1 MLAFVSFMAAR
12 YLRMP
17 ACLQFYSQVY
27 ISGKASGMPK
37 NTSKPLNITGS
48 LSLHSHANPQAQPSA
63 LPGSQS
69 RFLTPAS
76 LLLALFCLSG
86 HQAQAADST
95 VDEGQTRDGAL
106 IENGDIQ
113 FVNGKATKTTV
124 RGMSDGGRSSTQDVR
139 GIAEDTTVGKD
150 GYQPVRPGG
159 TAKNTTV
166 EKDGRVYVQDNATI
180 ENLTVESGGGAYLE
194 PGSIWKGYINFKPGS
209 SSSGS
214 VLTTTW
220 KMSANS
226 VLDELQLEASGH
238 IDFEAP
244 GSKFTA
250 KTLSIDVLHGNG
262 GLITLNQVLGD
273 GSEAGD
279 KIIIRDGGYVTGIT
293 YLAIRNYGGLGGQT
307 TGNGILVVEAQGNAN
322 TTALFRSTL
331 TEKVSQEGFKLKQ
344 PVYAG
349 AYEYRLRV
357 GDANGQGQNWYLS
370 SQVNP
375 NARTA
380 FQPARPIYRPASA
393 SLPALMDLSSRMA
406 LHALLHGPQSVG
418 SSMDIST
425 DPSAKHPMWL
435 FASQE
440 RLHAGGDGS
449 VNPGYSSWISGL
461 HLGSDLWRNETST
474 TRLGAYGSVLY
485 SQGDASGQLSSNSN
499 SDAGNLSQTT
509 YLGGVYLHS
518 QLPNGVNLKSALQ
531 VHQGKGSISSG
542 DSATLKSHGVA
553 ASLQAGLP
561 LPLNQH
567 LTLEP
572 QAQVIYQ
579 VQEYNDL
586 HLAGQTKARLDSDN
600 SVLSRLGARLAWE
613 DKQASSPWVTEALF
627 NVWHRSGG
635 EQRVRFSTAAAQS
648 RVDADFASTSL
659 QVGLASRMTF
669 KYGLSLAG
677 SMSYQKAIEQS
688 DLESVTA
695 QLHLR
700 WDM

>member
-1 MLAFVSFMAAR
+1 
-12 YLRMP
+12 MP
-17 ACLQFYSQVY
+17 ACFQFYSQVY
-27 ISGKASGMPK
+27 TSGKASGMPK
-37 NTSKPLNITGS
+37 NTSKPLNITSS
-48 LSLHSHANPQAQPSA
+48 LSLHSHATPQTQPST

-69 RFLTPAS
+69 RFLTPAT
-76 LLLALFCLSG
+76 LLLALLCLSG
-86 HQAQAADST
+86 HQVQAAT
-95 VDEGQTRDGAL
+95 FEVKEGETADRVT
-106 IENGDIQ
+106 IENGDEQI
-113 FVNGKATKTTV
+113 VKGKATNTTV
-124 RGMSDGGRSSTQDVR
+124 RNKAGKLSRQTVFGT
-139 GIAEDTTVGKD
+139 AEDTTLE
-150 GYQPVRPGG
+150 GG
-159 TAKNTTV
+159 AIQGVEKGGVAKNTILRGDGAISV
-166 EKDGRVYVQDNATI
+166 ESGGTI
-180 ENLTVESGGGAYLE
+180 ENLTVESGGIGILRA
-194 PGSIWKGYINFKPGS
+194 GSIWKGVINFKPGS
-209 SSSGS
+209 IEAYDST
-214 VLTTTW
+214 LTTTW
-220 KMSANS
+220 KMTGHSAIN
-226 VLDELQLEASGH
+226 LLNLEATGH

-244 GSKFTA
+244 GSVFTA
-250 KTLSIDVLHGNG
+250 KTLSLYNLNGNG
-262 GLITLNQVLGD
+262 GLITLNQVLD
-273 GSEAGD
+273 QGSEPGD
-279 KIIIRDGGYVTGIT
+279 KIIIRDKGYVTGTT

-307 TGNGILVVEAQGNAN
+307 TGNGLLVVEAQGSAT
-322 TTALFRSTL
+322 TTAQST
-331 TEKVSQEGFKLKQ
+331 QDGFKLKQ

-349 AYEYRLRV
+349 AYEYRLRA
-357 GDANGQGQNWYLS
+357 GDANRVGENWYLS

-375 NARTA
+375 NAQTTDQSARLA
-380 FQPARPIYRPASA
+380 SQPARPIYRPASA
-393 SLPALMDLSSRMA
+393 SLPALMDLSGRMA

-418 SSMDIST
+418 SSMDTST
-425 DPSAKHPMWL
+425 DPGAKHPMWL

-485 SQGDASGQLSSNSN
+485 SQGDASGQLSSLNR

-509 YLGGVYLHS
+509 YLGGVYLHN
-518 QLPNGVNLKSALQ
+518 QLPGGLNLKSALQ

-586 HLAGQTKARLDSDN
+586 HLAGETKARLDSDN

-648 RVDADFASTSL
+648 RVEADFASTSL

>member
-1 MLAFVSFMAAR
+1 MPL
-12 YLRMP
+12 YLR
-17 ACLQFYSQVY
+17 FYSQAFK
-27 ISGKASGMPK
+27 SGKAHGMAT
-37 NTSKPLNITGS
+37 NTHQQLEVPGC
-48 LSLHSHANPQAQPSA
+48 LSLHSSHNTTALSNNCPALLRSVLNP
-63 LPGSQS
+63 
-69 RFLTPAS
+69 TS
-76 LLLALFCLSG
+76 LLLALLCLAG

-95 VDEGQTRDGAL
+95 VEKGQTVKDIVLQPGDSQEVEGTA
-106 IENGDIQ
+106 EN
-113 FVNGKATKTTV
+113 
-124 RGMSDGGRSSTQDVR
+124 
-139 GIAEDTTVGKD
+139 TTVGKRSS
-150 GYQPVRPGG
+150 QVVKSGG
-159 TAKNTTV
+159 VAKNTTV
-166 EKDGRVYVQDNATI
+166 QSGGTVNVQDNGII
-180 ENLTVESGGGAYLE
+180 ENLTVEPGGIGVLL
-194 PGSIWKGYINFKPGS
+194 PGSIWKGSINLNPDS
-209 SSSGS
+209 LNLRT

-220 KMSANS
+220 KMTGDSTLKN
-226 VLDELQLEASGH
+226 LDLEATGH

-244 GSKFTA
+244 VNGFA
-250 KTLSIDVLHGNG
+250 VKTLSIGVLNGNG
-262 GLITLNQVLGD
+262 GLITLNQVLD
-273 GSEAGD
+273 QGSEPGD
-279 KIIIRDGGYVTGIT
+279 KIIIRGSVTGTT

-307 TGNGILVVEAQGNAN
+307 TGDGLLVVEAQGSAD
-322 TTALFRSTL
+322 TTAQSS
-331 TEKVSQEGFKLKQ
+331 KDGFKLKQ

-349 AYEYRLRV
+349 AYEYRLRA
-357 GDANGQGQNWYLS
+357 GDANRVGQNWYLS
-370 SQVNP
+370 SQLNP

-380 FQPARPIYRPASA
+380 DQPTRPIYRPASA
-393 SLPALMDLSSRMA
+393 SLPALMDLSGRMA

-418 SSMDIST
+418 SSMDTST

-440 RLHAGGDGS
+440 RLHAVGDGS

-509 YLGGVYLHS
+509 YLGGVYLHN

-579 VQEYNDL
+579 VQEFNDL

-659 QVGLASRMTF
+659 QVGLASRLALKSGF
-669 KYGLSLAG
+669 SLAG

-688 DLESVTA
+688 DLESLTA

>member
-1 MLAFVSFMAAR
+1 
-12 YLRMP
+12 
-17 ACLQFYSQVY
+17 
-27 ISGKASGMPK
+27 MPK
-37 NTSKPLNITGS
+37 NTSKPLNITGA
-48 LSLHSHANPQAQPSA
+48 LSPHSPANSQAQPRA
-63 LPGSQS
+63 FPGLQS
-69 RFLTPAS
+69 SILNPAS
-76 LLLALFCLSG
+76 LLLALLCLAG
-86 HQAQAADST
+86 HHAQAADST
-95 VDEGQTRDGAL
+95 VDAGKTVDGAV
-106 IENGDIQ
+106 IEAGDTQ
-113 FVNGKATKTTV
+113 FVY
-124 RGMSDGGRSSTQDVR
+124 
-139 GIAEDTTVGKD
+139 GIAENTTVKD
-150 GYQPVRPGG
+150 GAVQFLNSGG
-159 TAKNTTV
+159 AAKNTTV
-166 EKDGRVYVQDNATI
+166 KSLGELLAYTNTTI
-180 ENLTVESGGGAYLE
+180 ENLTVESGGLAAFAA
-194 PGSIWKGYINFKPGS
+194 GSIWKGTINFKPGS
-209 SSSGS
+209 SSSGAS
-214 VLTTTW
+214 LTTTW
-220 KMSANS
+220 KMTGDSALN
-226 VLDELQLEASGH
+226 LLYLETTGH
-238 IDFEAP
+238 IDFEEP
-244 GSKFTA
+244 VNGFSA
-250 KTLSIDVLHGNG
+250 KTLSIDKLIGRG
-262 GLITLNQVLGD
+262 GLITLNQVLD
-273 GSEAGD
+273 HGSEPGD
-279 KIIIRDGGYVTGIT
+279 KIIIRDGGSVTGTT

-307 TGNGILVVEAQGNAN
+307 TGNGLLVVEAQGTAD
-322 TTALFRSTL
+322 TTALST
-331 TEKVSQEGFKLKQ
+331 QDGFKLKQ

-349 AYEYRLRV
+349 AYEYRLRP
-357 GDANGQGQNWYLS
+357 GDVSGLGQNWYLT

-375 NARTA
+375 NAQIASQT
-380 FQPARPIYRPASA
+380 ARPIYRPASA
-393 SLPALMDLSSRMA
+393 SLPALMDLSGRMA

-418 SSMDIST
+418 SSMDTSS

-449 VNPGYSSWISGL
+449 VNPGYSTWISGL

-485 SQGDASGQLSSNSN
+485 SQGDARGQLSSDSN

-509 YLGGVYLHS
+509 YLGGVYLHN
-518 QLPNGVNLKSALQ
+518 QLPGGLNLKSALQ

-553 ASLQAGLP
+553 ASVQAGLP

-648 RVDADFASTSL
+648 RVDADFANTSL

-695 QLHLR
+695 QLQLR

>member
-1 MLAFVSFMAAR
+1 MPL
-12 YLRMP
+12 YLR
-17 ACLQFYSQVY
+17 FYSQAFK
-27 ISGKASGMPK
+27 SGKAHGMAT
-37 NTSKPLNITGS
+37 NTHQQLKVPEC
-48 LSLHSHANPQAQPSA
+48 LSLRSSNNTTAQPSNYSA
-63 LPGSQS
+63 LLSS
-69 RFLTPAS
+69 VLTATS
-76 LLLALFCLSG
+76 LLLALLCLAG
-86 HQAQAADST
+86 HQAQAATIT
-95 VDEGQTRDGAL
+95 VEEGKTVKDVVLQPD
-106 IENGDIQ
+106 DIQ
-113 FVNGKATKTTV
+113 EVNGT
-124 RGMSDGGRSSTQDVR
+124 
-139 GIAEDTTVGKD
+139 AENTTVGTRSIQVVKS
-150 GYQPVRPGG
+150 GG
-159 TAKNTTV
+159 VAKNTTV
-166 EKDGRVYVQDNATI
+166 QTAGTVNVSADGTI
-180 ENLTVESGGGAYLE
+180 ENLTVEAYGLSALSR
-194 PGSIWKGYINFKPGS
+194 GSIWKGFININPES
-209 SSSGS
+209 IDAYDPI
-214 VLTTTW
+214 LTTTW

-226 VLDELQLEASGH
+226 FLKDLVLEDTGH

-244 GSKFTA
+244 GSKFA
-250 KTLSIDVLHGNG
+250 GKTLSINKLIGNG
-262 GLITLNQVLGD
+262 GLITLNQVLD
-273 GSEAGD
+273 HGSEPGD
-279 KIIIRDGGYVTGIT
+279 KIIIRGSVTGTT

-307 TGNGILVVEAQGNAN
+307 TGNGLLVVEAQGGAD
-322 TTALFRSTL
+322 TTAQST
-331 TEKVSQEGFKLKQ
+331 QDGFKLKQ

-349 AYEYRLRV
+349 AYEYRLRA
-357 GDANGQGQNWYLS
+357 GDANRVGQNWYLS
-370 SQVNP
+370 SQLNP

-380 FQPARPIYRPASA
+380 DQAARPIYRPASA
-393 SLPALMDLSSRMA
+393 SLPALMDLSGRMA

-418 SSMDIST
+418 SSMDTSSN
-425 DPSAKHPMWL
+425 PSAKHPMWL

-474 TRLGAYGSVLY
+474 TRLGAYGSILY
-485 SQGDASGQLSSNSN
+485 SQGDARGQLSSNSN

-509 YLGGVYLHS
+509 YLGGVYLHN
-518 QLPNGVNLKSALQ
+518 QLPGGLNLKSALQ

-613 DKQASSPWVTEALF
+613 DKKASSPWVTEALF

-695 QLHLR
+695 QLQLR

>member
-1 MLAFVSFMAAR
+1 
-12 YLRMP
+12 
-17 ACLQFYSQVY
+17 
-27 ISGKASGMPK
+27 MPK
-37 NTSKPLNITGS
+37 TTSKPLNITGS

-63 LPGSQS
+63 CPAALSC
-69 RFLTPAS
+69 FLNPAS
-76 LLLALFCLSG
+76 LLLALLCLAG
-86 HQAQAADST
+86 HQAQAADSEVKKGET
-95 VDEGQTRDGAL
+95 VNGAV
-106 IENGDIQ
+106 IEAGDTQ
-113 FVNGKATKTTV
+113 FVNGIAENTTV
-124 RGMSDGGRSSTQDVR
+124 ADGAVQV
-139 GIAEDTTVGKD
+139 VNN
-150 GYQPVRPGG
+150 GG
-159 TAKNTTV
+159 AAKNTTV
-166 EKDGRVYVQDNATI
+166 KSSGEMSADNNTTI
-180 ENLTVESGGGAYLE
+180 ENLTVESRGLVYLAA
-194 PGSIWKGYINFKPGS
+194 GSIWKGYINFKPGS
-209 SSSGS
+209 SSSGAI
-214 VLTTTW
+214 LTTTW
-220 KMSANS
+220 KMPANS
-226 VLDELQLEASGH
+226 ALNVLTL
-238 IDFEAP
+238 EAP
-244 GSKFTA
+244 GHIEFETPGSVFTA
-250 KTLSIDVLHGNG
+250 KTLSIDVLDGQG
-262 GLITLNQVLGD
+262 GLITLNQVLD
-273 GSEAGD
+273 HGSELGD
-279 KIIIRDGGYVTGIT
+279 KIIIRDGGRVTGTT

-307 TGNGILVVEAQGNAN
+307 TGNGLLVVEAQGGAD
-322 TTALFRSTL
+322 TTAQST
-331 TEKVSQEGFKLKQ
+331 QDGFKLKQ

-349 AYEYRLRV
+349 AYEYRLRA
-357 GDANGQGQNWYLS
+357 GDANRVGQNWYLS
-370 SQVNP
+370 SQLNP

-380 FQPARPIYRPASA
+380 DQATRPIYRPASA
-393 SLPALMDLSSRMA
+393 SLPALMDLSGRMA

-418 SSMDIST
+418 STMDTSS

-449 VNPGYSSWISGL
+449 VNPSYSSWISGL
-461 HLGSDLWRNETST
+461 HLGSDLWRNESST

-509 YLGGVYLHS
+509 YLGGVYLHN
-518 QLPNGVNLKSALQ
+518 QLPGGLNLKSALQ

-659 QVGLASRMTF
+659 QVGLASRMALKSGF
-669 KYGLSLAG
+669 SLAG
-677 SMSYQKAIEQS
+677 SLSYQKAIEQS
-688 DLESVTA
+688 DLESMTA

>member
-1 MLAFVSFMAAR
+1 
-12 YLRMP
+12 MP
-17 ACLQFYSQVY
+17 AYLQFYSQVY

-37 NTSKPLNITGS
+37 NTSKPLNIIGS
-48 LSLHSHANPQAQPSA
+48 LSLHSHGNPKAQPSA
-63 LPGSQS
+63 IPDSQS
-69 RFLTPAS
+69 HFLTPAS
-76 LLLALFCLSG
+76 LLLACLCLG
-86 HQAQAADST
+86 AQQVQAASFEVKEGET
-95 VDEGQTRDGAL
+95 VNGVVIQ
-106 IENGDIQ
+106 NGDKQ
-113 FVNGKATKTTV
+113 LVNGTAIKTTL
-124 RGMSDGGRSSTQDVR
+124 RGTAADGRSSTQDVN
-139 GIAEDTTVGKD
+139 GIAEDTRVEDG
-150 GYQPVRPGG
+150 GYQRVGPGG
-159 TAKNTTV
+159 IAKNTTV
-166 EKDGRVYVQDNATI
+166 EQSGRVYVFDKGTV
-180 ENLTVESGGGAYLE
+180 ENLTVEPGGRAYLDS
-194 PGSIWKGYINFKPGS
+194 GSIWKGTINYKPGS
-209 SSSGS
+209 FSEGGTT
-214 VLTTTW
+214 LATTW

-226 VLDELQLEASGH
+226 VLNDLNLKDTGH

-244 GSKFTA
+244 VNGFTA
-250 KTLSIDVLHGNG
+250 KTLSIYELYGNG
-262 GLITLNQVLGD
+262 GLITLNQVLD
-273 GSEAGD
+273 QGSEAGD
-279 KIIIRDGGYVTGIT
+279 KIIIRDKGSVKGTT

-307 TGNGILVVEAQGNAN
+307 TGNGMLVVEAQGSAD
-322 TTALFRSTL
+322 TTAQGS
-331 TEKVSQEGFKLKQ
+331 KDGFKLKQ

-349 AYEYRLRV
+349 AYEYRLRA
-357 GDANGQGQNWYLS
+357 GDANRVGQNWYLS
-370 SQVNP
+370 SQLNP
-375 NARTA
+375 NAQTA
-380 FQPARPIYRPASA
+380 DQSARLASQPTRPIYRPASA
-393 SLPALMDLSSRMA
+393 SLPALMDLSGRMA

-418 SSMDIST
+418 SSMDTST
-425 DPSAKHPMWL
+425 DPGAKHPMWL

-485 SQGDASGQLSSNSN
+485 SQGDARGQLSSNSN

-509 YLGGVYLHS
+509 YLGGVYLHN
-518 QLPNGVNLKSALQ
+518 QLPNGVKLKSAFQ

-586 HLAGQTKARLDSDN
+586 HLAGETKARLDSDN

-648 RVDADFASTSL
+648 RVEADFASTSL

>member
-1 MLAFVSFMAAR
+1 
-12 YLRMP
+12 MP
-17 ACLQFYSQVY
+17 AYLQFYSQVY
-27 ISGKASGMPK
+27 TSGKASGMPK
-37 NTSKPLNITGS
+37 NTSKPLQTTSS
-48 LSLHSHANPQAQPSA
+48 LSLHFHGKPQVQTSA
-63 LPGSQS
+63 LPGLQS
-69 RFLTPAS
+69 CFLTPAS
-76 LLLALFCLSG
+76 LLLALLCLSG
-86 HQAQAADST
+86 YQAQAADTT
-95 VDEGQTRDGAL
+95 VDEGQTRNGAL
-106 IENGDIQ
+106 IENGDTQ
-113 FVNGKATKTTV
+113 FVNGIAENTTV
-124 RGMSDGGRSSTQDVR
+124 AKDSYQVVNNGGV
-139 GIAEDTTVGKD
+139 
-150 GYQPVRPGG
+150 
-159 TAKNTTV
+159 AKNTTV
-166 EKDGRVYVQDNATI
+166 QSYGLVKVKENGTI
-180 ENLTVESGGGAYLE
+180 ENITVKSEGFATLAA
-194 PGSIWKGYINFKPGS
+194 GSVWKGYINFERGS
-209 SSSGS
+209 INEAY
-214 VLTTTW
+214 LTTTW
-220 KMSANS
+220 KLTGDS
-226 VLDELQLEASGH
+226 VLRDLNLEATGH

-244 GSKFTA
+244 GSVFTA
-250 KTLSIDVLHGNG
+250 KTLSLYKLNGNG

-279 KIIIRDGGYVTGIT
+279 KIIIRDKGSVKGTT

-307 TGNGILVVEAQGNAN
+307 TGNGMLVVEAQGSAD
-322 TTALFRSTL
+322 TTAQGS
-331 TEKVSQEGFKLKQ
+331 KDGFKLKQ

-349 AYEYRLRV
+349 AYEYRLRA
-357 GDANGQGQNWYLS
+357 GDANRVGQNWYLS

-380 FQPARPIYRPASA
+380 DQAARPIYRPASA
-393 SLPALMDLSSRMA
+393 SLPALMDLSGRMA

-418 SSMDIST
+418 SSMDTST
-425 DPSAKHPMWL
+425 DPGAKHPMWL

-449 VNPGYSSWISGL
+449 VNPGYSTWISGL

-485 SQGDASGQLSSNSN
+485 SQGDARGQLSSNSN

-509 YLGGVYLHS
+509 YLGGVYLHN
-518 QLPNGVNLKSALQ
+518 QLPGGLNLKSALQ

-561 LPLNQH
+561 LPINQQ

-579 VQEYNDL
+579 VQEFNDL

-659 QVGLASRMTF
+659 QVGLASRLALKSGF
-669 KYGLSLAG
+669 SLVG

>member
-1 MLAFVSFMAAR
+1 
-12 YLRMP
+12 MP
-17 ACLQFYSQVY
+17 AYLQFYSQVY
-27 ISGKASGMPK
+27 TSGKASGMPK
-37 NTSKPLNITGS
+37 NTSKPLQTTSS
-48 LSLHSHANPQAQPSA
+48 LSLHSHGKPQVQPSA

-76 LLLALFCLSG
+76 LLLACLYLG
-86 HQAQAADST
+86 AQQAQAANFEVKEGET
-95 VDEGQTRDGAL
+95 VNGVVIQ
-106 IENGDIQ
+106 NGDEQ
-113 FVNGKATKTTV
+113 LV
-124 RGMSDGGRSSTQDVR
+124 
-139 GIAEDTTVGKD
+139 
-150 GYQPVRPGG
+150 YG
-159 TAKNTTV
+159 TATNTTV
-166 EKDGRVYVQDNATI
+166 KDNAYQRVKAGGAAENTIVQKDGAIKVESDGTI
-180 ENLTVESGGGAYLE
+180 ENLTVESGGVAILLSD
-194 PGSIWKGYINFKPGS
+194 SIWKGVINFKPGS
-209 SSSGS
+209 VDSFDPT
-214 VLTTTW
+214 LTTTW
-220 KMSANS
+220 KMTGNS
-226 VLDELQLEASGH
+226 VFNRLYLDATGH

-244 GSKFTA
+244 VNGFTA
-250 KTLSIDVLHGNG
+250 KTLSIDKLIGNG

-279 KIIIRDGGYVTGIT
+279 KIIIRDGGFVTGTT

-307 TGNGILVVEAQGNAN
+307 TGNGILVVEAQGSAN
-322 TTALFRSTL
+322 TTAQFRSTL
-331 TEKVSQEGFKLKQ
+331 INDQVSQEGFKLKQ

-357 GDANGQGQNWYLS
+357 GDANGLGQNWYLS
-370 SQVNP
+370 SQLNP

-380 FQPARPIYRPASA
+380 DQAARPIYRPASA
-393 SLPALMDLSSRMA
+393 SLPALMDLSGRMA

-418 SSMDIST
+418 SSMDTSS

-449 VNPGYSSWISGL
+449 VNPSYSSWISGL

-474 TRLGAYGSVLY
+474 TRLGAYGSILY

-509 YLGGVYLHS
+509 YLGGVYLHN

-586 HLAGQTKARLDSDN
+586 HLAGETKARLDSDN

-635 EQRVRFSTAAAQS
+635 EQRVLFSTAAAQS
-648 RVDADFASTSL
+648 RVEADFASTSL
-659 QVGLASRMTF
+659 QVGLASRMALKSGF
-669 KYGLSLAG
+669 SLAG
-677 SMSYQKAIEQS
+677 SLSYQKAIEQS
-688 DLESVTA
+688 DLESMTA

>member
-1 MLAFVSFMAAR
+1 
-12 YLRMP
+12 MP
-17 ACLQFYSQVY
+17 AYLQFYSQVY
-27 ISGKASGMPK
+27 TSGKASGMPK

-48 LSLHSHANPQAQPSA
+48 LSLHYHANPQAQPSA
-63 LPGSQS
+63 LTGSHS
-69 RFLTPAS
+69 CFLTPAS
-76 LLLALFCLSG
+76 LLLACLCLG
-86 HQAQAADST
+86 AQQVQAANFEVKEGET
-95 VDEGQTRDGAL
+95 VNGVVIQNGDTQLVNGTAIKTTLRGTAADGA
-106 IENGDIQ
+106 
-113 FVNGKATKTTV
+113 
-124 RGMSDGGRSSTQDVR
+124 SSTQDVN
-139 GIAEDTTVGKD
+139 GIAEDTRVEDG
-150 GYQPVRPGG
+150 GYQRVGPGG
-159 TAKNTTV
+159 IAKNTTV
-166 EKDGRVYVQDNATI
+166 EQSGRVYVYDKGTV
-180 ENLTVESGGGAYLE
+180 ENLTVEPGGRAYLDS
-194 PGSIWKGYINFKPGS
+194 GSIWKGTINYKPGS
-209 SSSGS
+209 FSEGGTT
-214 VLTTTW
+214 LATTW

-226 VLDELQLEASGH
+226 VLNDLNLKDTGH

-244 GSKFTA
+244 GSKFAA
-250 KTLSIDVLHGNG
+250 KTLSIYELYGNG
-262 GLITLNQVLGD
+262 GLITLNQVLD
-273 GSEAGD
+273 QGSEAGD
-279 KIIIRDGGYVTGIT
+279 KIIIRDKGSVKGTT

-307 TGNGILVVEAQGNAN
+307 SGNGLLVVEAQGSAD
-322 TTALFRSTL
+322 TTAQGS
-331 TEKVSQEGFKLKQ
+331 KDGFKLKQ

-349 AYEYRLRV
+349 AYEYRLRA
-357 GDANGQGQNWYLS
+357 GDANRVGQNWYLS
-370 SQVNP
+370 SQLNP
-375 NARTA
+375 NARA
-380 FQPARPIYRPASA
+380 ADQPTRPIYRPASA
-393 SLPALMDLSSRMA
+393 SLPALMDLSGRMA
-406 LHALLHGPQSVG
+406 LHALLHGPQSVVSTMDT
-418 SSMDIST
+418 SS

-485 SQGDASGQLSSNSN
+485 SQGDARGQLSSNSN

-509 YLGGVYLHS
+509 YLGGVYLHN
-518 QLPNGVNLKSALQ
+518 QLPGGLNLKSALQ

-635 EQRVRFSTAAAQS
+635 EQRVRFTTAAAQS
-648 RVDADFASTSL
+648 RVDADFANTSL

>member
-1 MLAFVSFMAAR
+1 
-12 YLRMP
+12 MP
-17 ACLQFYSQVY
+17 AYLQFYSQVY
-27 ISGKASGMPK
+27 ASGKASGMPK
-37 NTSKPLNITGS
+37 NTSKPLQTTSS
-48 LSLHSHANPQAQPSA
+48 LSLHSHGKPQVQPSA
-63 LPGSQS
+63 LPGLQNC
-69 RFLTPAS
+69 FLTPAS
-76 LLLALFCLSG
+76 LLLALLSLASY
-86 HQAQAADST
+86 HAQAADST
-95 VDEGQTRDGAL
+95 VDAGKTVKDAV
-106 IENGDIQ
+106 IENGDVQ
-113 FVNGKATKTTV
+113 FVNGIAENTTV
-124 RGMSDGGRSSTQDVR
+124 AEGSAQVVNNGGV
-139 GIAEDTTVGKD
+139 
-150 GYQPVRPGG
+150 
-159 TAKNTTV
+159 AKNTTV
-166 EKDGRVYVQDNATI
+166 KSSGELSADNNTTI
-180 ENLTVESGGGAYLE
+180 ENLTVESGGSATMVG
-194 PGSIWKGYINFKPGS
+194 GSIWKGYINFKPGS
-209 SSSGS
+209 RTFGS
-214 VLTTTW
+214 YLTTTW
-220 KMSANS
+220 KMTGDSAFIR
-226 VLDELQLEASGH
+226 LDLEATGH

-244 GSKFTA
+244 GSVFSA
-250 KTLSIDVLHGNG
+250 KTLSLFQLIGDG

-279 KIIIRDGGYVTGIT
+279 KIIIRDKGIVSGTT

-307 TGNGILVVEAQGNAN
+307 TGNGLLVVEALGSAD
-322 TTALFRSTL
+322 TTAQGS
-331 TEKVSQEGFKLKQ
+331 KDGFKLKQ

-349 AYEYRLRV
+349 AYEYRLRA
-357 GDANGQGQNWYLS
+357 GDANRVGQNWYLS
-370 SQVNP
+370 SQLNP

-380 FQPARPIYRPASA
+380 DQATRPIYRPASA
-393 SLPALMDLSSRMA
+393 SLPALMDLSGRMA

-418 SSMDIST
+418 SSMDTST

-474 TRLGAYGSVLY
+474 TRLGAYGSILY
-485 SQGDASGQLSSNSN
+485 SQGDARGQLSSNSN

-509 YLGGVYLHS
+509 YLGGVYLHN

-553 ASLQAGLP
+553 ASVQAGLP

-586 HLAGQTKARLDSDN
+586 HLAGETKARLDSDN

-659 QVGLASRMTF
+659 QVGLASRMALKSGF
-669 KYGLSLAG
+669 SLVG

-695 QLHLR
+695 QLQLR

>member
-1 MLAFVSFMAAR
+1 
-12 YLRMP
+12 MP
-17 ACLQFYSQVY
+17 AYLQFYSQVY

-37 NTSKPLNITGS
+37 NTSKPLQTIGS
-48 LSLHSHANPQAQPSA
+48 LSLHSHGNPQAQPSA

-69 RFLTPAS
+69 RFLTPSS
-76 LLLALFCLSG
+76 LLLACLCLSA
-86 HQAQAADST
+86 QQVQAADFEVKEGDT
-95 VDEGQTRDGAL
+95 VRDVV
-106 IENGDIQ
+106 IQNGNNQ
-113 FVNGKATKTTV
+113 FVYGKAINTTV
-124 RGMSDGGRSSTQDVR
+124 RNQAGGSVSEQRVFGT
-139 GIAEDTTVGKD
+139 AEDTTIE
-150 GYQPVRPGG
+150 GG
-159 TAKNTTV
+159 GSQAVKAGGIAKNTIV
-166 EKDGRVYVQDNATI
+166 KKGGVMGVNSDGTI
-180 ENLTVESGGGAYLE
+180 ENLTVESGGSAILLS
-194 PGSIWKGYINFKPGS
+194 GSIWKGAINFKPGS
-209 SSSGS
+209 VDSYDSI
-214 VLTTTW
+214 LTTTW
-220 KMSANS
+220 KMPTNS
-226 VLDELQLEASGH
+226 VLNGLKLEDTGH
-238 IDFEAP
+238 IAFEAP
-244 GSKFTA
+244 GSLFSA
-250 KTLSIDVLHGNG
+250 KTLSIDVLDGRG
-262 GLITLNQVLGD
+262 GLITLNQVLD
-273 GSEAGD
+273 EGSVLGD
-279 KIIIRDGGYVTGIT
+279 KIIIRDGGYVIGTT

-307 TGNGILVVEAQGNAN
+307 TGNGLLVVEAQGNAN
-322 TTALFRSTL
+322 TTAQST
-331 TEKVSQEGFKLKQ
+331 QDGFKLKQ

-349 AYEYRLRV
+349 AYEYRLRA
-357 GDANGQGQNWYLS
+357 GDANRVGHNWYLS
-370 SQVNP
+370 SQLNP

-380 FQPARPIYRPASA
+380 DQPTRPIYRPASA
-393 SLPALMDLSSRMA
+393 SLPALMDLSGRMA

-418 SSMDIST
+418 TSMDIST

-485 SQGDASGQLSSNSN
+485 SQGDARGQLSSNSN

-509 YLGGVYLHS
+509 YLGGVYLHN
-518 QLPNGVNLKSALQ
+518 QLPGGLNLKSALQ

-648 RVDADFASTSL
+648 RVEADFASTSL

-695 QLHLR
+695 QLQLR

>member
-1 MLAFVSFMAAR
+1 MA
-12 YLRMP
+12 
-17 ACLQFYSQVY
+17 
-27 ISGKASGMPK
+27 K
-37 NTSKPLNITGS
+37 NTHQQLKVSGC
-48 LSLHSHANPQAQPSA
+48 LSLHSSHNTTAQSSHCPAS
-63 LPGSQS
+63 LRSV
-69 RFLTPAS
+69 LTPTS
-76 LLLALFCLSG
+76 LLLALLCLAS
-86 HQAQAADST
+86 HQAQAATIT
-95 VDEGQTRDGAL
+95 VEEGKTVKDIVLQPD
-106 IENGDIQ
+106 DIQ
-113 FVNGKATKTTV
+113 EVYGT
-124 RGMSDGGRSSTQDVR
+124 
-139 GIAEDTTVGKD
+139 AENTTVGKRSI
-150 GYQPVRPGG
+150 QVVKSGG
-159 TAKNTTV
+159 VAKNTTV
-166 EKDGRVYVQDNATI
+166 QTAGTVNVSANGTI
-180 ENLTVESGGGAYLE
+180 ENLTVEAYGLSALSR
-194 PGSIWKGYINFKPGS
+194 GSIWKGFININPES
-209 SSSGS
+209 IDAYDPI
-214 VLTTTW
+214 LTTTW

-226 VLDELQLEASGH
+226 FLKDLVLEDTGH

-244 GSKFTA
+244 GSKFAA
-250 KTLSIDVLHGNG
+250 KTLSINKLIGNG
-262 GLITLNQVLGD
+262 GLITLNQVLD
-273 GSEAGD
+273 HGSEPGD
-279 KIIIRDGGYVTGIT
+279 KIIIRGSVTGTT
-293 YLAIRNYGGLGGQT
+293 YLAIRNHGGLGGQT
-307 TGNGILVVEAQGNAN
+307 TGNGLLVVEAQGSAT
-322 TTALFRSTL
+322 TTAQST
-331 TEKVSQEGFKLKQ
+331 QDGFKLKQ

-349 AYEYRLRV
+349 AYEYRLRA
-357 GDANGQGQNWYLS
+357 GDANRVGQNWYLS
-370 SQVNP
+370 SQLNP

-380 FQPARPIYRPASA
+380 DQAARPIYRPASA
-393 SLPALMDLSSRMA
+393 SLPALMDLSGRMA
-406 LHALLHGPQSVG
+406 LHALLHGPQGVG
-418 SSMDIST
+418 STMDTST
-425 DPSAKHPMWL
+425 DPNAKHPMWL

-461 HLGSDLWRNETST
+461 HLGSDLWRNESST

-485 SQGDASGQLSSNSN
+485 SQGDARGQLSSDSN

-509 YLGGVYLHS
+509 YLGGVYLHN
-518 QLPNGVNLKSALQ
+518 QLPGGLNLKSALQ

-553 ASLQAGLP
+553 ASVQAGLP

-659 QVGLASRMTF
+659 QVGLASRMALKSGF
-669 KYGLSLAG
+669 SLVG

-695 QLHLR
+695 QLQLR

>member
-1 MLAFVSFMAAR
+1 
-12 YLRMP
+12 MP
-17 ACLQFYSQVY
+17 AYLQFYSQVY
-27 ISGKASGMPK
+27 KSGKASGMPK

-48 LSLHSHANPQAQPSA
+48 LSLHSHVNPQAQPSA
-63 LPGSQS
+63 LPGSQR
-69 RFLTPAS
+69 RFFTPAS
-76 LLLALFCLSG
+76 LLLACLCLG
-86 HQAQAADST
+86 VQQVQAADSEVKKEDT
-95 VDEGQTRDGAL
+95 VNGVT
-106 IENGDIQ
+106 IENGDTQ
-113 FVNGKATKTTV
+113 LVYGKATNIIVRNQAGGKLSRQTVFGTAENTT
-124 RGMSDGGRSSTQDVR
+124 M
-139 GIAEDTTVGKD
+139 EKD
-150 GYQPVRPGG
+150 GFQTVESGG
-159 TAKNTTV
+159 SAKNTIV
-166 EKDGRVYVQDNATI
+166 KKDGAMKVESGGTI
-180 ENLTVESGGGAYLE
+180 ENLTVESGGVGILNS
-194 PGSIWKGYINFKPGS
+194 GSIWKGAINFKPGS
-209 SSSGS
+209 LKSFDPT
-214 VLTTTW
+214 LTTTW
-220 KMSANS
+220 KMTGNSAFNR
-226 VLDELQLEASGH
+226 LYLEATGH

-250 KTLSIDVLHGNG
+250 KTLSIDKLFGNG

-322 TTALFRSTL
+322 TTAQIKSSFTD
-331 TEKVSQEGFKLKQ
+331 KVSQEGFKLKQ

-349 AYEYRLRV
+349 AYEYRLRA
-357 GDANGQGQNWYLS
+357 GDANRLGQNWYLS
-370 SQVNP
+370 SELNP
-375 NARTA
+375 NAQTA
-380 FQPARPIYRPASA
+380 DQSARLASQPTRPIYRPASA
-393 SLPALMDLSSRMA
+393 SLPALMDLSGRMA
-406 LHALLHGPQSVG
+406 LHALLHGPQTVG
-418 SSMDIST
+418 TSMDTST

-449 VNPGYSSWISGL
+449 VNPGYSTWISGL

-485 SQGDASGQLSSNSN
+485 SQGDAHGQLSSNSN
-499 SDAGNLSQTT
+499 SDAGNLNQTT
-509 YLGGVYLHS
+509 YLGGVYLHN
-518 QLPNGVNLKSALQ
+518 QLPGGLNLKSALQ

-648 RVDADFASTSL
+648 RVDADFANTSL

>member
-1 MLAFVSFMAAR
+1 
-12 YLRMP
+12 MP
-17 ACLQFYSQVY
+17 ACLQFYSQVF
-27 ISGKASGMPK
+27 SGKASGMPK
-37 NTSKPLNITGS
+37 NTSKFLNITGS
-48 LSLHSHANPQAQPSA
+48 LSLHSHRNPQAQPSA
-63 LPGSQS
+63 LHGSKS

-76 LLLALFCLSG
+76 LLLACLYLG
-86 HQAQAADST
+86 AQQAQAANFEVKEGET
-95 VDEGQTRDGAL
+95 VNGVVIQ
-106 IENGDIQ
+106 NGDEQ
-113 FVNGKATKTTV
+113 LVYGTATNTTV
-124 RGMSDGGRSSTQDVR
+124 KDNAYQRVKAGG
-139 GIAEDTTVGKD
+139 A
-150 GYQPVRPGG
+150 
-159 TAKNTTV
+159 AKNTIV
-166 EKDGRVYVQDNATI
+166 QKDGAMKVESDGTI
-180 ENLTVESGGGAYLE
+180 ENLTVESGGVAILLSD
-194 PGSIWKGYINFKPGS
+194 SIWKGVINFKPGS
-209 SSSGS
+209 VDSFDPT
-214 VLTTTW
+214 LTTTW
-220 KMSANS
+220 KMTGNS
-226 VLDELQLEASGH
+226 VFNRLYLDATGH

-244 GSKFTA
+244 ANGFTA
-250 KTLSIDVLHGNG
+250 KTLSIDKLFGNG

-279 KIIIRDGGYVTGIT
+279 KIIIRDGGFVTGTT

-307 TGNGILVVEAQGNAN
+307 TGNGLLVVEAQGSAN
-322 TTALFRSTL
+322 TTAQFRSTL
-331 TEKVSQEGFKLKQ
+331 INDQVSQEGFKLKQ

-357 GDANGQGQNWYLS
+357 GDANGLGQNWYLS
-370 SQVNP
+370 SQLNP

-380 FQPARPIYRPASA
+380 DQATRPIYRPASA
-393 SLPALMDLSSRMA
+393 SLPALMDLSGRMA

-418 SSMDIST
+418 STMDTSS

-449 VNPGYSSWISGL
+449 VNPSYSSWISGL
-461 HLGSDLWRNETST
+461 HLGSDLWRNESST

-509 YLGGVYLHS
+509 YLGGVYLHN
-518 QLPNGVNLKSALQ
+518 QLPGGLNLKSALQ

-572 QAQVIYQ
+572 QAQLIYQ

-586 HLAGQTKARLDSDN
+586 HLAGETKARLDSDN

-677 SMSYQKAIEQS
+677 SLSYQKAIEQS
-688 DLESVTA
+688 DLESLTA